1 MGGYKSFLEPNT
13 CGFYRT
19 AAFLVINKEEK
30 GDDENQPHR
39 TLGERYDQYC
49 SIFEDIEYKLFM
61 SSTNRL
67 KNVIQKWGK
76 SKKDERDSYISTF
89 HPKIYNSLPHNIKVG
104 HTLQNCKG
112 CKDVNFLEMQ
122 SRFPVSLKAVKHLK
136 ASKEN
141 PFNAA
146 KMKMKISAGTCIN
159 DCTRQIYTIVN
170 QPFEK
175 TFGISFAEGL
185 TAMKEVNLVK
195 KRSAYE

>member
-1 MGGYKSFLEPNT
+1 
-13 CGFYRT
+13 
-19 AAFLVINKEEK
+19 
-30 GDDENQPHR
+30 
-39 TLGERYDQYC
+39 
-49 SIFEDIEYKLFM
+49 
-61 SSTNRL
+61 
-67 KNVIQKWGK
+67 
-76 SKKDERDSYISTF
+76 
-89 HPKIYNSLPHNIKVG
+89 
-104 HTLQNCKG
+104 
-112 CKDVNFLEMQ
+112 MQ
-122 SRFPVSLKAVKHLK
+122 SRFCVSLKAVKHLK

-195 KRSAYE
+195 KRSAYSPRTYGTSIFTVWYEQCQRNVLKQL

>member
-76 SKKDERDSYISTF
+76 SKKDERDSYIYKYLSS
-89 HPKIYNSLPHNIKVG
+89 KNI
-104 HTLQNCKG
+104 
-112 CKDVNFLEMQ
+112 
-122 SRFPVSLKAVKHLK
+122 
-136 ASKEN
+136 
-141 PFNAA
+141 
-146 KMKMKISAGTCIN
+146 
-159 DCTRQIYTIVN
+159 
-170 QPFEK
+170 
-175 TFGISFAEGL
+175 
-185 TAMKEVNLVK
+185 
-195 KRSAYE
+195 